1 MAIEIKVPEMGESIV
16 EATVGAWVKNEGD
29 QIEAGETILELE
41 TEKVNLE
48 VTAPATGTLETVNIP
63 EGEIVNVGTVLGTIN
78 TESIEKIQIQDNT
91 SDSKKELELPNNT
104 KTETQAEKSED
115 KDVNITPVAKNLAD
129 KHSINIDSINGSGRA
144 GKITIDDIN
153 SEINKNNQINTSNDE
168 LPVPQESLET
178 KKRITKRRETIAKR
192 LTDAHLNTVMTTTYN
207 EVDMSEIMAIRSKYK
222 DSFKEE
228 KGVGLGFMS
237 FFVKSV
243 VQALIDFPNLNSE
256 MQEKEII
263 LKNYYHVGIAVASE
277 EGLVVPVLKNAN
289 TLSFSQIEKSIANM
303 VTKTKT
309 KSLTIDD
316 LTGGTFTITN
326 GGVFGSMFSTPILN
340 HPQVGILGMHTIK
353 KKPVVIN
360 DEIVIRPIMY
370 LALTYDH
377 RIVDGGEAV
386 QFLVR
391 IKEFIEDPQKLL
403 IEN

>member
-115 KDVNITPVAKNLAD
+115 KDVNITPLAKNLAD

-153 SEINKNNQINTSNDE
+153 TEINKNNQINTSNDE
-168 LPVPQESLET
+168 LPVPQEPLET

-289 TLSFSQIEKSIANM
+289 TLSFSQIEKSIADM

-309 KSLTIDD
+309 KTLTIDD